1 MYNSFLFLIQSP
13 ERRSDP
19 GVQLRVLGRE
29 ASHLG
34 SVHGLELTSWDAGSK
49 HAVHVVLLFDTEQ
62 APPSSPSVPTTPTLH
77 PGHHNRR
84 DRLASRKTSQV
95 SCVEIIDDDDD
106 DDDDDD
112 SIN

>member
-1 MYNSFLFLIQSP
+1 MYISFLFLIQGP
-13 ERRSDP
+13 EGRSDP
-19 GVQLRVLGRE
+19 GVQLCVLGTE
-29 ASHLG
+29 SPHLG
-34 SVHGLELTSWDAGSK
+34 SVHGLELTAWDAGSK

-62 APPSSPSVPTTPTLH
+62 APPCSPSVLVVPTLH

-84 DRLASRKTSQV
+84 NRLAPRKTAQV
-95 SCVEIIDDDDD
+95 CCVEIAD